1 MSVFFIKFVLLL
13 RMKDMAFIDLVKQRR
28 SIRKYEAKPVEEE
41 KLQAIVKAALMAP
54 SSKRCQPWHFVVVDD
69 AETIAKLSVCREAGS
84 KFLEGAPAAIIVL
97 ADTTLSDV
105 WTEDASIAA
114 AYMQLQAEDLGLGS
128 CWVQVRNRVKSETQ
142 TTEEYIKELV
152 NAPENLSV
160 ECILGVGYKGE
171 DKNPFDESRLKLDR
185 LIKNRF

>member
-1 MSVFFIKFVLLL
+1 
-13 RMKDMAFIDLVKQRR
+13 MAFIDLVKQRR

-54 SSKRCQPWHFVVVDD
+54 SSKRCQPWYFVVVDD
-69 AETIAKLSVCREAGS
+69 AETIAQFSVCREAGS
-84 KFLEGAPAAIIVL
+84 KFLEGAPATIVVL
-97 ADTTLSDV
+97 ADNTVSDV

-114 AYMQLQAEDLGLGS
+114 AYMQLQAEDLGLGT
-128 CWVQVRNRVKSETQ
+128 CWVQVRNRMKDESQ
-142 TTEEYIKELV
+142 TTESVVKKLI

-171 DKNPFDESRLKLDR
+171 EKSPFDESRLKLER
-185 LIKNRF
+185 FVKNKF

>member
-1 MSVFFIKFVLLL
+1 
-13 RMKDMAFIDLVKQRR
+13 MAFIDLVKQRR

-69 AETIAKLSVCREAGS
+69 PETIAQLAVCREMGS

-128 CWVQVRNRVKSETQ
+128 CWVQVRNRQKSESLSTDAYVKQ
-142 TTEEYIKELV
+142 LI
-152 NAPENLSV
+152 NAPESLSV

-185 LIKNRF
+185 YVKNKF